1 MTNRESQARCFI
13 ALVKM
18 GFPLLLIAIMF
29 LVKLSILCFAVS
41 PGDVVINE
49 VAWMGTEA
57 STSDEWIELYNNTDQ
72 GIDLADWILVA
83 ADGTLNITLSGVISA
98 HGYFLLE
105 RTDDNAISDIA
116 ADWSGSFGTGLLNT
130 GDVLTLADGLAQV
143 IDTAN
148 GNGGPWLAGSNIS
161 STDRYTMERIN
172 PLLSD
177 TDTNWATNDPDVA
190 RNGRDANSGPINGT
204 PKARNSAT
212 NTRPIVDAGTHQ
224 VVVLGDNVQLD
235 GSASSD
241 PDGDSLSYSWAFV
254 VKPIGSAA
262 VLSNQTVATPTFVAD
277 AAGDYILQLLI
288 TDSYHG
294 SDTDGVTITAQAPPV
309 ADFSY
314 SPAPPTTWN
323 TIQFIDESSD
333 TDGTIVDWAWNFG
346 DGESANDRNAIHRYC
361 DLGMYQVA
369 LTVTDNDGLIASTIR
384 EIKVSLGPGDITG
397 DGAID
402 VIDVRLCLQIA
413 EGVIPG
419 TTAQREQADVNGDG
433 DVDLADAQILA
444 DYIIGIRSPLL
455 EGGQP

>member
-1 MTNRESQARCFI
+1 MDDDHMTNRESQARCFI

-29 LVKLSILCFAVS
+29 LVNLPILCLAAS

-49 VAWMGTEA
+49 VAWMGTA
-57 STSDEWIELYNNTDQ
+57 ADSSDEWIELYNNTDQ
-72 GIDLADWILVA
+72 GIDLADWTLVA

-148 GNGGPWLAGSNIS
+148 GNGGPWFAGSNIS
-161 STDRYTMERIN
+161 STERYTMERIN

-190 RNGRDANSGPINGT
+190 RNGRDANSVAINGT
-204 PKARNSAT
+204 PKARNSVT
-212 NTRPIVDAGTHQ
+212 NTRPDANAGPHQ
-224 VVVLGDNVQLD
+224 TVLIGDFVQLD

-241 PDGDSLSYSWAFV
+241 PDGDPLSYDWTFMS
-254 VKPIGSAA
+254 KPSGSIA
-262 VLSNQTVATPTFVAD
+262 VLSSQTIATPTFVAD
-277 AAGDYILQLLI
+277 TVGNYILQLVV

-314 SPAPPTTWN
+314 SPAQPTTWD
-323 TIQFIDESSD
+323 TIQFVDESSD
-333 TDGTIVDWAWNFG
+333 SDGTIVEWFWDFG
-346 DGESANDRNAIHRYC
+346 DGESAIDQNSIHRYR
-361 DLGMYQVA
+361 DPGTHQVA

-384 EIKVSLGPGDITG
+384 EIRVSLGPGDITG

-402 VIDVRLCLQIA
+402 VVDVRLCLQIA
-413 EGVIPG
+413 EEVIPG
-419 TTAQREQADVNGDG
+419 TPVQREQADVNGDG
-433 DVDLADAQILA
+433 DVDLTDAQILA
-444 DYIIGIRSPLL
+444 EYIIGL
-455 EGGQP
+455 